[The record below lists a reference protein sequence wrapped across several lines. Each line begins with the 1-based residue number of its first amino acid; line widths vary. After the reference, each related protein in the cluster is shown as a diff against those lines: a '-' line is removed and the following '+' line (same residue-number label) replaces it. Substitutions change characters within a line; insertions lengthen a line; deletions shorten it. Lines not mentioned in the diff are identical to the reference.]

1 MKLSRKSD
9 YALRALVTLA
19 ARSGLG
25 HMSIRELAK
34 QNDIPKRFLE
44 QIMLELKEKG
54 IVRSIAGRIGGF
66 ELAMAPEHITMGRI
80 VRIFDEMLAP
90 IPCVS
95 ATHYEP
101 CSQELVCRFRRVLL
115 DIRNYTAKRMEEATL
130 ASIVAGPPVA
140 PKEVFNPQFEFAD
153 GI

>member
-19 ARSGLG
+19 MQSGR
-25 HMSIRELAK
+25 HMSIRELAEL
-34 QNDIPKRFLE
+34 NDIPKRFLE
-44 QIMLELKEKG
+44 QIMLELKAKG
-54 IVRSIAGRIGGF
+54 IVRSIPGRIGGF
-66 ELAMAPEHITMGRI
+66 ELAMAPEQITMGRI

-101 CSQELVCRFRRVLL
+101 CSQEGVCRFRRVLL

-130 ASIVAGPPVA
+130 ASIAAGPPVERR
-140 PKEVFNPQFEFAD
+140 EVFNPHFEFAD

>member
-19 ARSGLG
+19 QNPDRGPI
-25 HMSIRELAK
+25 SIRELAEI
-34 QNDIPKRFLE
+34 NDAPRRFLE
-44 QIMLELKEKG
+44 QIMLELKAKG

-66 ELAMAPEHITMGRI
+66 ELAMAPKLITMGRI

-95 ATHYEP
+95 TTHYEP
-101 CSQELVCRFRRVLL
+101 CNQESHCRFRRVLL
-115 DIRNYTAKRMEEATL
+115 DIRNYTAKRMEEANL
-130 ASIVAGPPVA
+130 AAIAAGQPVDRT
-140 PKEVFNPQFEFAD
+140 EVFNPQFEFAD

>member
-19 ARSGLG
+19 ERNGEG
-25 HMSIRELAK
+25 PVSIRELAEA
-34 QNDIPKRFLE
+34 NDVPRRFLE
-44 QIMLELKEKG
+44 QIMLELKGKG
-54 IVRSIAGRIGGF
+54 IVRSVPGRIGGF
-66 ELAMAPEHITMGRI
+66 ELALAPEFITMGRI

-95 ATHYEP
+95 TTHYES
-101 CSQELVCRFRRVLL
+101 CSQETHCRFRRVLL

-130 ASIVAGPPVA
+130 AAIVAGPPVERH
-140 PKEVFNPQFEFAD
+140 EVFNPQFEFAE

>member
-19 ARSGLG
+19 QRCGRG
-25 HMSIRELAK
+25 PISIRELAEL
-34 QNDIPKRFLE
+34 NDVPRRFLE
-44 QIMLELKEKG
+44 QIMLELKGKG
-54 IVRSIAGRIGGF
+54 VVRSIAGRIGGF
-66 ELAMAPEHITMGRI
+66 ELAMAPEQISMGRI

-95 ATHYEP
+95 ASHYEP
-101 CSQELVCRFRRVLL
+101 CSQEYHCRFRRVLL
-115 DIRNYTAKRMEEATL
+115 DIRNYTAQRMEAATL
-130 ASIVAGPPVA
+130 AAIVAGPPVERR
-140 PKEVFNPQFEFAD
+140 EVFNPQFEYAD